1 MLIDLSDK
9 TQSGVFSVSNAIK
22 VVAFDVFGTLIR
34 MSVKNHPYRK
44 VLKYAKDV
52 GRKPRQDDARL
63 LMTQNLPP
71 ERIFEH
77 MGISIPLDMLEQFYR
92 EVAAELT
99 SLTLFDDVIPVL
111 DALAKNEIRV
121 ALCSN
126 LAKPYGE
133 VIDRLLSDYTF
144 IKCLSYEVGA
154 IKPESEIYDDIVT
167 KSGVAAS
174 QILFVGDTYIAD
186 VEGPLNYG
194 FHALHLQR
202 DSGQASPICIQS
214 LSQVMNNIY

>member
-1 MLIDLSDK
+1 MSK
-9 TQSGVFSVSNAIK
+9 AIQ
-22 VVAFDVFGTLIR
+22 VVAFDVFGTLVR

-44 VLKYAKDV
+44 VLKYAKDA

-92 EVAAELT
+92 ELAEELT
-99 SLTLFDDVIPVL
+99 LLTLFDDVAPVL
-111 DALAKNEIRV
+111 DALAKKEIKV

-133 VIDRLLSDYTF
+133 AVDRLLSDYDF

-154 IKPESEIYDDIVT
+154 IKPELEIYDDIVS
-167 KSGVAAS
+167 KSES
-174 QILFVGDTYIAD
+174 TPSEILFVGDTFLAD

-194 FHALHLQR
+194 FRALHLQR
-202 DSGQASPICIQS
+202 GSGQTNPIVIQS
-214 LSQVMNNIY
+214 LLQVMNNIY

>member
-1 MLIDLSDK
+1 M
-9 TQSGVFSVSNAIK
+9 SNGIK

-34 MSVKNHPYRK
+34 MAVKNHPYRK
-44 VLKYAKDV
+44 VLKYAKDA
-52 GRKPRQDDARL
+52 GRKPRQDDARF

-77 MGISIPLDMLEQFYR
+77 MGISIPLGLLQQFYS

-126 LAKPYGE
+126 LAMPYGE
-133 VIDRLLSDYTF
+133 AIDRLLSDYHF

-154 IKPESEIYDDIVT
+154 IKPESEIYDDIVN
-167 KSGVAAS
+167 KSEVATGE
-174 QILFVGDTYIAD
+174 ILFVGDTFLAD

-194 FHALHLQR
+194 FKALHLQR
-202 DSGQASPICIQS
+202 DSGRASSICIQS
-214 LSQVMNNIY
+214 LSQVMNNV